1 MNENFKKMNL
11 SDLLDELV
19 DCGREKQMYP
29 DSGRGDTTD
38 TNVRINAIKKEITN
52 RFYKGE
58 KFD

>member
-1 MNENFKKMNL
+1 MNL

-38 TNVRINAIKKEITN
+38 INVRINAIKEEITN

>member
-29 DSGRGDTTD
+29 DSGREDTTYI
-38 TNVRINAIKKEITN
+38 NVRIDAIKEEITN